1 MQKLRIDGSPN
12 LHLQILLSKYDEV
25 KREEESVWVM
35 KQLENEYKD
44 DPLRGYK
51 VKQNHSQRG
60 YKRKGYYAPTNP
72 YEDLQE
78 LIDHL
83 KE

>member
-1 MQKLRIDGSPN
+1 MQK
-12 LHLQILLSKYDEV
+12 
-25 KREEESVWVM
+25 
-35 KQLENEYKD
+35 QLDNIYKE
-44 DPLRGYK
+44 DPMRGYK
-51 VKQNHSQRG
+51 VRYNHSEAG
-60 YKRKGYYAPTNP
+60 YKRNGYYAPTNP

>member
-1 MQKLRIDGSPN
+1 MQKIRLDGSPN
-12 LHLQILLSKYDEV
+12 LHLQILLNKYDEI
-25 KREEESVWVM
+25 KQEEESLRV
-35 KQLENEYKD
+35 KKHLENVYKD

-51 VKQNHSQRG
+51 VKQGHSQTG